1 MLMKLL
7 GDNNAKNINGERRS
21 SERDLLLL
29 CWIYHTDSVVRDKEV
44 FGKTKLTIIS
54 QAFQHQRLLPWNNK
68 KDRWAAYTPSV
79 LVRQSPGGD

>member
-7 GDNNAKNINGERRS
+7 EDNNAKNINGERRS
-21 SERDLLLL
+21 SERDLLWL

-54 QAFQHQRLLPWNNK
+54 QAFQHQRAISGQKLW
-68 KDRWAAYTPSV
+68 Y
-79 LVRQSPGGD
+79 